1 MSSRLLTTA
10 ASTRRLHRMDDGA
23 RQTTRPRKRLTGIA
37 RPAPDAPA
45 GGMDGARAGRL
56 GLRIGRPCGRG
67 VSGRQERGL
76 KSQCQPTRQQ
86 NRLLM
91 RDGA

>member
-37 RPAPDAPA
+37 RPAPADAPA
-45 GGMDGARAGRL
+45 AAWTAL
-56 GLRIGRPCGRG
+56 ALA
-67 VSGRQERGL
+67 VSGFA
-76 KSQCQPTRQQ
+76 SADPA
-86 NRLLM
+86 
-91 RDGA
+91 GAVFPGAKNED